1 MKKLLIIFI
10 LVAMAATSCSDD
22 AMDENQSNQ
31 VSATID
37 SQVWEAEDTYTQK
50 ARGENGP
57 LIIVGEGEGYTLELV
72 LGQID
77 AVGTYEMGTIRSGR
91 IKLGNT
97 SYTTMDVPNAG
108 TIEITRFEN
117 NNVEGTFSFDAQWL
131 SAGNRLEVR
140 EGKFK
145 VFYY

>member
-1 MKKLLIIFI
+1 MKKQI
-10 LVAMAATSCSDD
+10 LFFCVLATFFMACSDD
-22 AMDENQSNQ
+22 APEENQANF

-37 SQVWEAEDTYTQK
+37 SVSWKATETYTQK

-57 LIIVGEGEGYTLELV
+57 LIIVGEGEDYTLELV
-72 LGQID
+72 LGGID
-77 AVGTYEMGTIRSGR
+77 APGIYEMGTTRSGR

-97 SYTTMDVPNAG
+97 TYSTMDVDNAG

-117 NNVEGTFSFDAQWL
+117 NKVEGTFSFDAQWL
-131 SAGNRLEVR
+131 SAGNRLEIR
-140 EGKFK
+140 EGKFN

>member
-1 MKKLLIIFI
+1 MKKQFIIFCLLAFVFI
-10 LVAMAATSCSDD
+10 SCADD
-22 AMDENQSNQ
+22 AVDENQVNYI
-31 VSATID
+31 SATID
-37 SQVWEAEDTYTQK
+37 SVEWKAGETYTQK

-57 LIIVGEGEGYTLELV
+57 LIIVGEGEGYSMELA
-72 LGQID
+72 LGGVD
-77 AVGTYEMGTIRSGR
+77 APGIYTMGTTRSGR

-97 SYTTMDVPNAG
+97 TYSTMDVPNAG
-108 TIEITRFEN
+108 TIEITRFEDN
-117 NNVEGTFSFDAQWL
+117 KVEGTFNFDAQWL